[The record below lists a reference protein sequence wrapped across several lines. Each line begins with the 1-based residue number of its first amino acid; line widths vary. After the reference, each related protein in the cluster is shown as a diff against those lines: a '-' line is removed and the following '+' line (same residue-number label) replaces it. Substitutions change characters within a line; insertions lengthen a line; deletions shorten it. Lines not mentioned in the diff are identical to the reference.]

1 MDRDAAY
8 IADAVRALANET
20 KQVHSTLR
28 QILQQQQRQTE
39 LLEALLREAATPR
52 DRRAHV

>member
-28 QILQQQQRQTE
+28 QILAEQKEAT
-39 LLEALLREAATPR
+39 ALLRQLAEAATPR
-52 DRRAHV
+52 SSPPR

>member
-52 DRRAHV
+52 SSPLR